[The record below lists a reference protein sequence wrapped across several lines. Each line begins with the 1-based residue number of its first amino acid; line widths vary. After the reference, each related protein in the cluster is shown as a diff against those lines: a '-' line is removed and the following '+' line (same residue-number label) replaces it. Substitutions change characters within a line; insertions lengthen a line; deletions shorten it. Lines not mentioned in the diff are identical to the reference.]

1 MDHTYLDVKSLKTLE
16 DYAVLL
22 VSGIMTLTTL
32 QNLQVRAIELG
43 IMKEDMN
50 ERANTIIWDLR
61 RLMKLYQN
69 QSEATLE
76 LVGGSINVQ
85 AIVDGFK
92 KDRALKRKRSAKKPK
107 DTEE

>member
-1 MDHTYLDVKSLKTLE
+1 MDHTSLDVKSLNSLE

-22 VSGIMTLTTL
+22 VTGLMTLTTL

-61 RLMKLYQN
+61 RLAKLYQN
-69 QSEATLE
+69 QSEATLD
-76 LVGGSINVQ
+76 LVGSGINVQ
-85 AIVDGFK
+85 AIIDGFK
-92 KDRALKRKRSAKKPK
+92 KDMGLKRTRSAKKSK
-107 DTEE
+107 DIEK